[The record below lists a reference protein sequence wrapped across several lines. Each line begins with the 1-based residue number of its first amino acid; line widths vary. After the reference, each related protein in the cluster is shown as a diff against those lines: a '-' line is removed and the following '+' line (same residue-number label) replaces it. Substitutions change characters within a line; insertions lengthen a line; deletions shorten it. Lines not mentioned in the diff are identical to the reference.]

1 MYGPSLGPVP
11 ETPLEVQR
19 AWGKVIRLERVER
32 GERQVDVAARV
43 PTDQKVVS
51 KVERG
56 EATLD
61 ATVRVAAALG
71 LTVDDLTSRTK
82 KTVA

>member
-1 MYGPSLGPVP
+1 MP
-11 ETPLEVQR
+11 ETTGEVQR
-19 AWGKVIRLERVER
+19 AWGRVIRLERTAR

-43 PTDQKVVS
+43 PTDQKIVS

-61 ATVRVAAALG
+61 STVRVASALG
-71 LTVDDLTSRTK
+71 LTIDDLTTRAKAAS
-82 KTVA
+82 